1 MNWLSLNVSINW
13 SSLIVFLVLGVL
25 GLWVAYSFL
34 NRKGLY
40 IFSMLAIVCSAI
52 VCPAEMFSKPIA
64 MGAVLL
70 PLAYLAILT
79 CYHKYGKEE
88 AKKLFFSALIVQ
100 ITLFVV
106 YFLQNAYL
114 DVSLNTQI
122 FLNWESLGSRLI
134 SIISFVVACI
144 ATLFFMEKV
153 ELKTDNVSV
162 KNAVYLAVASIID
175 SVIFVLFTFIGVLS
189 FGSILLVLLI
199 TVILQALIC
208 SGLGFFERFLNRQF
222 SVKIVDHSKEKS
234 EEKQPE
240 KTEEKLESEKAE
252 TKAKKENKKAKDD
265 DENINY
271 ENI

>member
-1 MNWLSLNVSINW
+1 MNW
-13 SSLIVFLVLGVL
+13 SSLIVFLVLGIL

-52 VCPAEMFSKPIA
+52 VYPAEMFSKPIA
-64 MGAVLL
+64 MGTVLL

-100 ITLFVV
+100 VTLFVV

-114 DVSLNTQI
+114 DVSFNTQVY
-122 FLNWESLGSRLI
+122 LNWESLGSRLI
-134 SIISFVVACI
+134 SIISFVAACI
-144 ATLFFMEKV
+144 ATMFFMEKV
-153 ELKTDNVSV
+153 ELRTDNVSV
-162 KNAVYLAVASIID
+162 KNAVYLAVASVID
-175 SVIFVLFTFIGVLS
+175 SVIFVLFTYIGVLS

-199 TVILQALIC
+199 TVILQLLIC

-222 SVKIVDHSKEKS
+222 SVKVVEHSKEKTEEKV

-240 KTEEKLESEKAE
+240 KSEKKEEKTESKPEKETNKEIKKEDSEK
-252 TKAKKENKKAKDD
+252 TDKKESK
-265 DENINY
+265 
-271 ENI
+271 